1 MGRELIEL
9 PLKNTKAP
17 GTRGTRGLDGLGFR
31 DHRLCFCLTIRI
43 VDQFRCS
50 RAVAISGYFLGRR
63 QARLQFIT
71 GRRRMATHREV
82 QWADDTNAAINL
94 VLVIPG

>member
-50 RAVAISGYFLGRR
+50 RAVAISGYFSAGDKRVFNSS
-63 QARLQFIT
+63 QAEEGWRHIAKFSGPMIRTPQLILF
-71 GRRRMATHREV
+71 
-82 QWADDTNAAINL
+82 
-94 VLVIPG
+94 